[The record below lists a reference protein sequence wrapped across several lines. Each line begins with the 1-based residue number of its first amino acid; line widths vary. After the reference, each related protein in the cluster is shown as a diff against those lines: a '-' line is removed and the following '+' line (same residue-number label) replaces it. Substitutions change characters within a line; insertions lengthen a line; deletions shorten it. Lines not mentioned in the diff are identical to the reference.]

1 MTYIKKYFNLI
12 TLLPLLFWAAVLGM
26 GYSFVPANYNGFLIG
41 FLLLHILY
49 ALFAVKFKNYA
60 GKISKALGILNP
72 LVLTAGTM
80 FLLAVIE
87 RDGIYS
93 EISAVCS
100 VSLLPITLITALI
113 VFFFYAEVTWVKITV
128 GVVFGFILGIYSLAC
143 SAYLFSSWF
152 VGVEVS
158 REVKSPDENYVI
170 EIITYDEGALGGST
184 KVCLRGTDEIFA
196 GIGTLKE
203 KSHAIKLG
211 RWRQEYEIIWAGNET
226 FSLDGKEH
234 SVKDYITAP

>member
-41 FLLLHILY
+41 FSLLHILY
-49 ALFAVKFKNYA
+49 AFLAVKFKNYA

-72 LVLTAGTM
+72 LVLTAGTII
-80 FLLAVIE
+80 LSIALE
-87 RDGIYS
+87 TDGIYAKQ
-93 EISAVCS
+93 SALCAAFILPVT
-100 VSLLPITLITALI
+100 VITSLV
-113 VFFFYAEVTWVKITV
+113 VFFAYAKREWVKITV
-128 GVVFGFILGIYSLAC
+128 GIAAGFILGIYFIICAGFLWSR
-143 SAYLFSSWF
+143 WF
-152 VGVEVS
+152 VSFELTRSVT
-158 REVKSPDENYVI
+158 SPDGDYAI

-203 KSHAIKLG
+203 KSHAIKHG
-211 RWRQEYEIIWAGNET
+211 RWAEEYEIIWAGNET
-226 FSLDGKEH
+226 FSLDGEEYC
-234 SVKDYITAP
+234 VKDY